1 MKKYRKSNGIKREL
15 VQKDFSSI
23 LLKLHVTSLDSPEI
37 VRTTVLENTS
47 VWATSVFIYYNDL
60 AILLLITY

>member
-1 MKKYRKSNGIKREL
+1 MKKYLKSNCIKSEL

-23 LLKLHVTSLDSPEI
+23 LLNLQETSLYSPEI
-37 VRTTVLENTS
+37 VRATVLQNTS

-60 AILLLITY
+60 AILILIV

>member
-1 MKKYRKSNGIKREL
+1 MKKYLKSNCIKSEL

-23 LLKLHVTSLDSPEI
+23 LLNLQETSLYSPEI
-37 VRTTVLENTS
+37 VRATVLQNTS

-60 AILLLITY
+60 AILILIIS